1 MGAPQAQPPPAR
13 PARPSGSR
21 AATALLTVLG
31 IAALGACSSA
41 RAEKDARPL
50 RERSARDVTPSTAP
64 ATTSSSTTSTST
76 TAPHPAPTVPRPA
89 IPAAPPAPAHVDGVF
104 AIGDSV
110 MLGAAGALRSR
121 GIQVDAVESRQWGTG
136 TAILARMAQ
145 AGRLPRTVVVHLG
158 TNGPISSGQFDAT
171 MRVLAGH
178 HVVFLTVH
186 EPRSWEAEVNATL
199 HAGVARWPGVQL
211 LDWDFVS
218 TFHQEWFWSDRIH
231 LRPQGAQAYAA
242 LVAGAA

>member
-1 MGAPQAQPPPAR
+1 V
-13 PARPSGSR
+13 
-21 AATALLTVLG
+21 TALLAALAMT
-31 IAALGACSSA
+31 ALGACSSA
-41 RAEKDARPL
+41 RADRDARSV
-50 RERSARDVTPSTAP
+50 RERSVRPDTTTTPL

-76 TAPHPAPTVPRPA
+76 TAPRPVPTAPRPA
-89 IPAAPPAPAHVDGVF
+89 IPAPPPAPAHVDGVF

-171 MRVLAGH
+171 MRALAGH

-218 TFHQEWFWSDRIH
+218 NFHQEWFWSDRIH

-242 LVAGAA
+242 LVAAAA